1 MSGQCHVGFMPRD
14 VSEQDYPVSLFS
26 YSVHVSVTEGAEA
39 SINLDCRTDILA
51 GSVDGTLR
59 RFDVR
64 TGHLITDLLHHP
76 ITSVGSTKDFKCV
89 LACCTDSCIRVLSRE
104 GGNLLGTYR
113 GHLHSYSRIEAT
125 FTPSDAHIVGCSED
139 GKIYYWDVL
148 SSQIETCFQAHDAE
162 VTSLSIHP
170 KGDFLLTSSTE
181 GCIKLWKK

>member
-1 MSGQCHVGFMPRD
+1 M
-14 VSEQDYPVSLFS
+14 
-26 YSVHVSVTEGAEA
+26 
-39 SINLDCRTDILA
+39 NLDCRTDILA

-64 TGHLITDLLHHP
+64 MGHRITDLLHHP
-76 ITSVGSTKDFKCV
+76 ITSIGSTKDFKCV

-113 GHLHSYSRIEAT
+113 GHLHSYSKIEAS

-139 GKIYYWDVL
+139 GKIFYWDVL

-170 KGDFLLTSSTE
+170 KGHFLLTSSTD